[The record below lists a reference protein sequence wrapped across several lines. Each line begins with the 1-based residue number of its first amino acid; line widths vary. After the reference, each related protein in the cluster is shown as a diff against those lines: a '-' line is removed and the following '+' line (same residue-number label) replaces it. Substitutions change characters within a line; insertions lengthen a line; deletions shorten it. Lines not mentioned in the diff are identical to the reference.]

1 MFVSGD
7 IMDFIYPFQPPA
19 LLHDEIDKILLDK
32 TNKMCDELLPDKEA
46 LEATSQLLDTIYH
59 GFATNVTKPFLE
71 LKEQIFNVAYNYIKA
86 FEKSSTSIILNDDHR
101 LAISKMWFL
110 ELSDKDYLQAH
121 HHGANNILSG
131 VLYLKTTNDENH
143 DTEFPKNWKR
153 KGKTPYANG
162 CIEFI
167 YNPMILHDK
176 LISSSTYLIRPEE
189 GHLYIW
195 PAWLFHTVYPYYGP
209 GERRSLSFNVAIVPA

>member
-1 MFVSGD
+1 M
-7 IMDFIYPFQPPA
+7 
-19 LLHDEIDKILLDK
+19 
-32 TNKMCDELLPDKEA
+32 
-46 LEATSQLLDTIYH
+46 
-59 GFATNVTKPFLE
+59 
-71 LKEQIFNVAYNYIKA
+71 
-86 FEKSSTSIILNDDHR
+86 
-101 LAISKMWFL
+101 
-110 ELSDKDYLQAH
+110 
-121 HHGANNILSG
+121 SG

>member
-1 MFVSGD
+1 
-7 IMDFIYPFQPPA
+7 MDFIYPFQPPA

-59 GFATNVTKPFLE
+59 GYATNISKPFLE
-71 LKEQIFNVAYNYIKA
+71 LKEQIFTIAYNYIKA
-86 FEKSSTSIILNDDHR
+86 FEKSSTVIILDDNHR

-110 ELSDKDYLQAH
+110 ELDDKDYLQAH
-121 HHGANNILSG
+121 HHGTNNILSG
-131 VLYLKTTNDENH
+131 VIYLKVTEDENY
-143 DTEFPKNWKR
+143 DTEYPKKWER

-162 CIEFI
+162 CIEFT
-167 YNPMILHDK
+167 YNPMVLPDK
-176 LISSSTYLIRPEE
+176 LISLDTYLIRPEE

-209 GERRSLSFNVAIVPA
+209 GERRSLSFNITIAPA